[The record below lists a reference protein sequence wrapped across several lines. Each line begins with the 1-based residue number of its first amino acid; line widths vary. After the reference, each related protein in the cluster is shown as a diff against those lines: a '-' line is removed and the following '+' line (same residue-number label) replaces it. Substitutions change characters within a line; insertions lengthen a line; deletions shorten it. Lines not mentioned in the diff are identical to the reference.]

1 MVAAFD
7 AALSS
12 SGLGRQ
18 VLADSITIESS
29 ILDPIKSDR
38 DILNLMPEVYILEC
52 KDGRFYVGSANNL
65 SIRLIDHNH
74 GKCKFTKSRLPVRLV
89 YKEKYSMLSLAR
101 KRERQIKN
109 WKSRFMIEKLVKSY
123 VKAPSSNGSGH

>member
-29 ILDPIKSDR
+29 SVENENSRHCRNILDPIKSDR

-109 WKSRFMIEKLVKSY
+109 WKSE
-123 VKAPSSNGSGH
+123 